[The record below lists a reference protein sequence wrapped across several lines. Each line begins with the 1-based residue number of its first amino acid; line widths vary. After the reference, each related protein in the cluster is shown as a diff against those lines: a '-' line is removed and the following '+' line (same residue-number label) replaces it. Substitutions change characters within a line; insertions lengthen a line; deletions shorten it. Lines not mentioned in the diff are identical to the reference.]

1 MNKTTIVY
9 GKFILAGSNTEKKI
23 LKDGAIHIRDGVIED
38 IGKSKTLRNE
48 YNKDEIIGSGNCIII
63 PGLINSHHHG
73 RGLSQ
78 LQMGIKDAPLEVWI
92 SYHLGDTYEVD
103 VYKNT
108 LLSCIKQIKCGITT
122 SLHHFY
128 VHDPLE
134 SAEYSNDVESI
145 IKAHLDSGM
154 RASLAPAIQNQNKY
168 VYLHEEKFLSSL
180 PQKTIKALQLK
191 QFSETENRKRIENYF
206 RIFKKTQET
215 HKKNNRVKL
224 LLGPT
229 GVQWCTDELLKRIKK
244 ESDKMGIG
252 IHMHLQESMYQRD
265 YGYKLYEK
273 SPLQHLKDIEFIGPE
288 VSFAHGVWLSEE
300 DMRLISDS
308 GASVVHNP
316 SSNLRLFNGVAPIP
330 EMIKNNVKVSLGI
343 DGTGINDDDD
353 ILQEMR
359 LCSVIHRKPGIK
371 QYELFSKTLT
381 APKIFDMATKQGAQT
396 TGYGSEIGS
405 IEIGKKADLVLI
417 NSKRIEP
424 LIFPG
429 TCLEDLILNWVKSED
444 ISSVMVDGK
453 LLMHER
459 KMIGLDEE
467 TIFNDLTAERREQ
480 EREVKNQL
488 QKYKEYLKNYYKN
501 W

>member
-1 MNKTTIVY
+1 
-9 GKFILAGSNTEKKI
+9 
-23 LKDGAIHIRDGVIED
+23 
-38 IGKSKTLRNE
+38 
-48 YNKDEIIGSGNCIII
+48 
-63 PGLINSHHHG
+63 
-73 RGLSQ
+73 
-78 LQMGIKDAPLEVWI
+78 
-92 SYHLGDTYEVD
+92 
-103 VYKNT
+103 
-108 LLSCIKQIKCGITT
+108 
-122 SLHHFY
+122 
-128 VHDPLE
+128 
-134 SAEYSNDVESI
+134 
-145 IKAHLDSGM
+145 M

-244 ESDKMGIG
+244 ESDKMGVG